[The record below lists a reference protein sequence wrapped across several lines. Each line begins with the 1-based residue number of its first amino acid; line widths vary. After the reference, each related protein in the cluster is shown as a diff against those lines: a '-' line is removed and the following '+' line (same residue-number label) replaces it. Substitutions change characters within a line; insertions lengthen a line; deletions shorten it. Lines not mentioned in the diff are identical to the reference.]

1 MLNLKID
8 ERKIKM
14 IQILRNKKNE
24 GWYIRTMRECK
35 LKNMNDPDRK
45 NVSL

>member
-24 GWYIRTMRECK
+24 G
-35 LKNMNDPDRK
+35 
-45 NVSL
+45 